1 MAELDKVELVNM
13 YMSLRSMEL
22 ALIGAGVGGGIKH
35 TSELKVLN
43 YKKAMQSPDVDKWRK
58 EVRNEKARFD
68 KYDALTAVPRS
79 SLPKGAKVLTTTWA
93 MKLKSNG
100 TRRGRLN
107 ARGYEQVDGSHY
119 ASDSIAAPVTNPI
132 TVRIVLMLY
141 CMNRTWISAII
152 DVEGAFLQGHF
163 ANGEELYIEVPDGFH
178 EWYEGDVVLRMNVP
192 LYGTKQAAY
201 CFFKTF
207 ASRIKNLTYKQSKA
221 DPCLYF
227 AWIGGE
233 MVVFVAWVDDVMVLG
248 PPSLVEQVQRDLEKS
263 FTCKREGELTEYVGS
278 KLTFSRDDNGKGTV
292 KFTQPV
298 LIKKINDEYKLT
310 DGPVSKTPA
319 VASQVLVKG
328 DGEGTVTSDQMKMY
342 RSATA
347 TCMFMMQWSR
357 PDIFN
362 AVRGLARHMT
372 W

>member
-1 MAELDKVELVNM
+1 
-13 YMSLRSMEL
+13 MEL

-43 YKKAMQSPDVDKWRK
+43 YKKAMQSPDADEWRK

-152 DVEGAFLQGHF
+152 DVEGAFLQGRF

-207 ASRIKNLTYKQSKA
+207 ASRIKNMTYKQSKA

-292 KFTQPV
+292 KFMQPV
-298 LIKKINDEYKLT
+298 LIKKIHDEYK
-310 DGPVSKTPA
+310 
-319 VASQVLVKG
+319 
-328 DGEGTVTSDQMKMY
+328 
-342 RSATA
+342 
-347 TCMFMMQWSR
+347 
-357 PDIFN
+357 
-362 AVRGLARHMT
+362 
-372 W
+372 